1 MYSYSVICILETDF
15 CWENL
20 DIDQVNTIFQ
30 ISEEVQTNGPLLPK
44 YKSFEKKN
52 FNAKSMANFGDSLK
66 ILLSQDL

>member
-30 ISEEVQTNGPLLPK
+30 ISGKVQTNGPLPPK
-44 YKSFEKKN
+44 
-52 FNAKSMANFGDSLK
+52 
-66 ILLSQDL
+66 

>member
-30 ISEEVQTNGPLLPK
+30 ISGKVQTNGPLPLN
-44 YKSFEKKN
+44 KN
-52 FNAKSMANFGDSLK
+52 FLK
-66 ILLSQDL
+66 QIC